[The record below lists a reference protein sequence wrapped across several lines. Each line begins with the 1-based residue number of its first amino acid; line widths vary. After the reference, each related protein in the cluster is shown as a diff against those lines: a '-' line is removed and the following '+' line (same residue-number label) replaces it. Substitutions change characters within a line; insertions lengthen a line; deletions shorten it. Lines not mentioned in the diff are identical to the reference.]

1 MPIDP
6 AAAYFYLIVLGV
18 LAAMRAILS
27 ARRSRRQR
35 FAASPQG
42 PKCHGCG
49 YILFN
54 DALQTCPECGRDRVI
69 DRLDETLVR
78 PPVRPIVEIIGAA
91 VLLVPLTILAGY
103 LIVLFVPQ
111 LWRYEGHDYVTGPRG
126 QIEIWSSM
134 RGLGAT
140 QHVDG
145 IELIIFGPSGQRTF
159 EVDLNAMTFRRQGPR
174 YSNLPPAPLTQDELI
189 TALGTGG
196 NYRYDRAVRGAAQDI
211 VRVIK
216 WVRGGGS
223 PKIVNRVALRGT
235 YLLPHQFLW
244 LPTYAPA
251 CVPVWAALTLL
262 ASRRLLR
269 PYRDA
274 NARYRQSRERL
285 AIEFAAARG
294 SPARA

>member
-6 AAAYFYLIVLGV
+6 AATYFYLTVLGV
-18 LAAMRAILS
+18 LAAMRAILA
-27 ARRSRRQR
+27 ARRSRRQH

-91 VLLVPLTILAGY
+91 VLLFPLTILAAY
-103 LIVLFVPQ
+103 LVALFVPQ
-111 LWRYEGHDYVTGPRG
+111 LWRYEGHDFVTAPRG

-140 QHVDG
+140 QRVDG
-145 IELIIFGPSGQRTF
+145 IQIIIAPSGQRSF
-159 EVDLNAMTFRRQGPR
+159 EVDPSAMTFRRLGPR
-174 YSNLPPAPLTQDELI
+174 YSNLPPAPLTHEELI
-189 TALGTGG
+189 SAIEPHG
-196 NYRYDRAVRGAAQDI
+196 NYRYDQAVQGAAND
-211 VRVIK
+211 VFRVL
-216 WVRGGGS
+216 RGLRAGGS
-223 PKIVNRVALRGT
+223 PQLAHRVALRGA

-251 CVPVWAALTLL
+251 CVPVWAALTIL

-269 PYRDA
+269 PYRQA
-274 NARYRQSRERL
+274 KARYRQSRERL